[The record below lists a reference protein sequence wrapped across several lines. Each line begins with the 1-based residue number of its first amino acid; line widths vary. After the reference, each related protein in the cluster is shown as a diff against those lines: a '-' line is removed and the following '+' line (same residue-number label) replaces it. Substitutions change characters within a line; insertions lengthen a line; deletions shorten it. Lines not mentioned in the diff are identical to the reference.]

1 MREFPAEWYE
11 QSAVQLTW
19 PDAST
24 DWNDILEEVIPV
36 FKNIAD
42 EISEDQKVLIV
53 AQDVSA
59 VRHMFDGNVNVVV
72 VESEINDTWARDHGG
87 ISVFEDGKPVLLD
100 FGFNAWG
107 NKFEF
112 NKDNDITQRK
122 FKAGVFKAEVEYSDN
137 LDFILEGG
145 SVESDGKGTILT
157 TSECLLSLERNPQL
171 SKQDIEN
178 ELKKRLGAKRVLWL
192 DNGYLAG
199 DDTDS
204 HIDTLARLISEDTIA
219 YVACDDVN
227 DEHYNSLKA
236 METELK
242 DFRKVNGEPYRLV
255 KLPMADVVYDED
267 DRLPAT
273 YANFLIINKK
283 VLVPF
288 YNSPKDEEVSKI
300 MAELYPDREIV
311 GINCLPLIKQHGS
324 LHCITMQYP
333 KEFVK

>member
-24 DWNDILEEVIPV
+24 DWKDILEEVIPV
-36 FKNIAD
+36 FKSIAD

-53 AQDVSA
+53 TQDVSA
-59 VRHMFDGNVNVVV
+59 VKQMFDGNANIVV

-122 FKAGVFKAEVEYSDN
+122 FKAGVFKPEVEYSDN

-145 SVESDGKGTILT
+145 SVESDGKGTLLT
-157 TSECLLSLERNPQL
+157 TSECLLSPERNPQF
-171 SKQDIEN
+171 SKVEIEN
-178 ELKKRLGAKRVLWL
+178 ELKKRLGANRILWL

-219 YVACDDVN
+219 YVACEDEN
-227 DEHYNSLKA
+227 DEHYISLKA
-236 METELK
+236 METELM
-242 DFRKVNGEPYRLV
+242 DFRQDNGEPYRLV
-255 KLPMADVVYDED
+255 KLPMADAVYDEE

-288 YNSPKDEEVSKI
+288 YNSKKDEEVKKI